1 MRDNLIH
8 EYDDI
13 DLNEV
18 WKTAERDIPELL
30 TLLEPLHL
38 SSASH
43 FCDEHK
49 CLGLIFKRGLNF
61 EQLTSA

>member
-30 TLLEPLHL
+30 TLLEPL
-38 SSASH
+38 
-43 FCDEHK
+43 
-49 CLGLIFKRGLNF
+49 LIK
-61 EQLTSA
+61 E